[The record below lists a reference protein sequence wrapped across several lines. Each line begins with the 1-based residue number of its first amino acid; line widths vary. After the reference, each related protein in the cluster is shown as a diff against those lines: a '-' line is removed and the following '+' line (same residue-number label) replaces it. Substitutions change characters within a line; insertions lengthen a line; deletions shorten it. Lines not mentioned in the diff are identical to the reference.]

1 MNNMKPTASEDMTL
15 GSLTSEDKYFYNE
28 EHGLP
33 VIMHLFDGHIGKD
46 VLEIGSGTG
55 AIAEWLVQSGCLV
68 TAVEPEPILAKRVRE
83 RFTGSTA
90 ITVIESDSTF
100 AYDKL
105 TKDNKKFDT
114 VIYVSVLEHISDDL
128 REFELAKSVL
138 SDGGKLLIFVPALP
152 ALYAPIDADTGHV
165 RRYTKSRIKK
175 LSQDV
180 GMKIVSLNYFE
191 TVGVV
196 PYFIVYKLLRRRA
209 ITNSSTGFYNNII
222 LPASLAIYRLTR
234 GRLIGKNLVLIARK
248 A

>member
-1 MNNMKPTASEDMTL
+1 MKTPNSEDTTL
-15 GSLTSEDKYFYNE
+15 GSLASEDKYFYNE

-33 VIMHLFDGHIGKD
+33 VIMHLFDGHIGND
-46 VLEIGSGTG
+46 VLEIGAGTG
-55 AIAEWLVQSGCLV
+55 AIAEWLVQSGCQV

-83 RFTGSTA
+83 RFAGSTA

-105 TKDNKKFDT
+105 SKESKKFDT

-138 SDGGKLLIFVPALP
+138 NDGGKLLIFVPALP

-165 RRYTKSRIKK
+165 RRYTKSRFKE

-191 TVGVV
+191 TVGIV
-196 PYFIVYKLLRRRA
+196 PYFIVYKLFRRRA
-209 ITNSSTGFYNNII
+209 ITNSSTGFYNNVI

-248 A
+248 AQ

>member
-1 MNNMKPTASEDMTL
+1 VKTPNPEDMTV
-15 GSLTSEDKYFYNE
+15 GSLASEDKYFYNE

-55 AIAEWLVQSGCLV
+55 AIAEWLAQSGCHV

-83 RFTGSTA
+83 RLRGNTG
-90 ITVIESDSTF
+90 ITVIESDSAF
-100 AYDKL
+100 AFDKL
-105 TKDNKKFDT
+105 MKDKQKFDT

-138 SDGGKLLIFVPALP
+138 NDGGKLLIFVPALP
-152 ALYAPIDADTGHV
+152 ALYSPIDAHSGHV
-165 RRYTKSRIKK
+165 RRYTKSRFKE
-175 LSQDV
+175 LSRSV
-180 GMKIVSLNYFE
+180 GMEIVSLNYFE
-191 TVGVV
+191 TVGIL
-196 PYFIVYKLLRRRA
+196 PYLIVYKLLRRRA
-209 ITNSSTGFYNNII
+209 ITNSSTGFYNNVI

-248 A
+248 AS